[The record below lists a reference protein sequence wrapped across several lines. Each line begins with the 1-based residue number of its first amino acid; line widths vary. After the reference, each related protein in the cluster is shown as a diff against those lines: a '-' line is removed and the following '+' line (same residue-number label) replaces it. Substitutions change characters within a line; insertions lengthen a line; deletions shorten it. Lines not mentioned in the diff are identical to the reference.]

1 MLSLCVTSC
10 YTLQKHKILLIKDP
24 TSICSLYP
32 LALNV
37 AVLQEYWIE
46 RAWYVCVAPADVVW
60 CGPLA
65 YGEATEEDN
74 EAHGHR
80 SSAWSYVVKR
90 NMGNYSVYWSRQRS
104 DVIAIHQVRCRL
116 SRGLS
121 SNPL

>member
-10 YTLQKHKILLIKDP
+10 YTLQKYKILLTKDP

-37 AVLQEYWIE
+37 AVLQVYWIE
-46 RAWYVCVAPADVVW
+46 RAWYVCVAPADEVW

-74 EAHGHR
+74 QGHGHG
-80 SSAWSYVVKR
+80 SSAWSYVR
-90 NMGNYSVYWSRQRS
+90 
-104 DVIAIHQVRCRL
+104 
-116 SRGLS
+116 
-121 SNPL
+121 